1 MNLVETIQLDYVGA
15 LKAGQKFRVGVL
27 RLLRAEIKNKEI
39 DSPDPLSD
47 EQVLAIVRSMIKKRQ
62 EAAEIFRS
70 GGRDDKAAEELA
82 ENEILTAYLPP
93 ALDEA
98 ELDRLIGETI
108 AEVGAHG
115 AGDLGKVMKALVP
128 KIAGRA
134 DNKIV
139 NQKVRQALTN

>member
-47 EQVLAIVRSMIKKRQ
+47 EQVLAIIRSMIKKRQ
-62 EAAEIFRS
+62 EAAEVFRS
-70 GGRDDKAAEELA
+70 GGRDDKAAAELA

-93 ALDEA
+93 VLDEA

-139 NQKVRQALTN
+139 NQKVRQALTD